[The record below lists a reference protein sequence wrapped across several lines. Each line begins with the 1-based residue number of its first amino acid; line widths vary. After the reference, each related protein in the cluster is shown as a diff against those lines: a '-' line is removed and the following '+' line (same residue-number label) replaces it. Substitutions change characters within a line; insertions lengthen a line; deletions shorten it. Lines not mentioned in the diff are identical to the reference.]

1 MRAVR
6 VVRSGGP
13 EVLELVDLPEPR
25 PGPSEAL
32 VRVTAAGVN
41 FIDIYQRTGA
51 YRRELPFVLGE
62 EGAGVVEA
70 VGPAVDAVRPGDRV
84 AWAAGAA
91 GSYATHVLAAADK
104 LVRVPDGVSDR
115 SAAAAMLQGM
125 TAHYLAH
132 DTYRLKAGDACLV
145 HAGAGGVGLL
155 LVQMAKRAGARVL
168 ATTSTGEKAGLARQ
182 AGADDVLLYGRE
194 PFDEAVRARTGGRGV
209 DVVYD
214 SVGAA
219 TFDRSLLSLRPR
231 GMLVLFGQS
240 SGRVPPLDLQVL
252 NARGSLFVTRPKL
265 GDYVATRAELVA
277 RADAVLGDVASGA
290 LAVRIHADFPL
301 ENAADAHRALESRVT
316 SGKVL
321 LTPG

>member
-6 VVRSGGP
+6 VVRTGGP
-13 EVLELVDLPEPR
+13 EVLELVDFPEPR

-41 FIDIYQRTGA
+41 FIDIYQRGGA
-51 YRRELPFVLGE
+51 YRREPPFVLGE

-70 VGPAVDAVRPGDRV
+70 VGTGVDAVRPGDHV
-84 AWAAGAA
+84 AWAGAA
-91 GSYATHVLAAADK
+91 GSYATHILAAADK
-104 LVRVPDGVSDR
+104 LVRIPEGVGDR

-125 TAHYLAH
+125 TAHYLVH
-132 DTYRLKAGDACLV
+132 DTFPLKSGDACLV
-145 HAGAGGVGLL
+145 HAAAGGVGLL

-168 ATTSTGEKAGLARQ
+168 ATTSTEEKAALARQ
-182 AGADDVLLYGRE
+182 AGADHVLLYGRE
-194 PFDEAVRARTGGRGV
+194 PFDEAVRARTSGRGV

-219 TFDRSLLSLRPR
+219 TFDRSLLSLRAR

-240 SGRVPPLDLQVL
+240 SGRVAPLDLQVL
-252 NARGSLFVTRPKL
+252 NARGSLYVTRPKL
-265 GDYVATRAELVA
+265 GDYVATRAELVG
-277 RADAVLGDVASGA
+277 RASAVLGDVASGA
-290 LAVRIHADFPL
+290 LTLHIHAEFPL
-301 ENAADAHRALESRVT
+301 DRAADAHRALESRTT

-321 LTPG
+321 LVPS